1 MAELL
6 TAAWTLV
13 IVKYFFAIGFV
24 PATPYQKYGS
34 IAHVFS
40 LHLLLAEKKYC
51 VCNLPHGVVLK
62 I

>member
-6 TAAWTLV
+6 TAAWTIV
-13 IVKYFFAIGFV
+13 VVKYFFAIGFV

-40 LHLLLAEKKYC
+40 LHLLLAEKSIVFVTC
-51 VCNLPHGVVLK
+51 HME
-62 I
+62 